1 MKKLVVVGVLLV
13 AMVILIVAGCIGTGP
28 KPIQITY
35 YYSPNCSAC
44 AQMDIVF
51 NNLSANHNGEFVLTK
66 YDINKEQ
73 VKFYND
79 QITYHGDGSVPF
91 VIVSNLSLNGY
102 QDGCESTLEYY
113 IVHREEYMKYEL
125 NITNASQR

>member
-1 MKKLVVVGVLLV
+1 MKKIIV
-13 AMVILIVAGCIGTGP
+13 AGAFLIVIASLIIAGCIGTGP

-35 YYSPNCSAC
+35 YYSSNCSDC
-44 AQMDIVF
+44 VQMDAVF
-51 NNLSANHNGEFVLTK
+51 NNLSTKYNGEFILTK

-91 VIVSNLSLNGY
+91 VFISNLTLNGY
-102 QDGCESTLEYY
+102 QNGYETTLEYY
-113 IVHREEYMKYEL
+113 IVHREEFMKYEI
-125 NITNASQR
+125 NSTVSQR